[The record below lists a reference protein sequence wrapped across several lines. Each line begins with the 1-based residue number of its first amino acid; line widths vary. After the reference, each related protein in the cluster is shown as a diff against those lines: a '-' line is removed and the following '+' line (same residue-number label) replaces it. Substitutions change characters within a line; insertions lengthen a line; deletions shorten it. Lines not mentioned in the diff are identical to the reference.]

1 MPKYINADALL
12 KEAKRISGPFT
23 GDGWDNFGV
32 YALIERQP
40 AADVSPVRKGQWIP
54 EPDRYYHWHCSECG
68 YVIGV
73 IKMDADYCLK
83 CGADMREE
91 KDDGESTK

>member
-1 MPKYINADALL
+1 MPKYIDADALL

-40 AADVSPVRKGQWIP
+40 AADVEPVVRCKECRYW
-54 EPDRYYHWHCSECG
+54 EKVEYYHVGYKMCCRLLRAEMHGECFCSLGTRKDKE
-68 YVIGV
+68 
-73 IKMDADYCLK
+73 DA
-83 CGADMREE
+83 E
-91 KDDGESTK
+91 

>member
-1 MPKYINADALL
+1 MPKYIDADALL

-40 AADVSPVRKGQWIP
+40 AADVEPVVRCKECRYWEKVEYYPDGYKMCCRLLRAEMHGECFCSLGTRKDK
-54 EPDRYYHWHCSECG
+54 E
-68 YVIGV
+68 
-73 IKMDADYCLK
+73 DA
-83 CGADMREE
+83 E
-91 KDDGESTK
+91 